1 MHRPL
6 FFYAFLW
13 YNRTGRRT
21 AGPCLSSLSPGAVR
35 RAGAFLIP
43 PELRIQR
50 QQVDDRH
57 DQAASAPDF
66 AIPVSVATADGVL
79 PASLHNWINLV

>member
-1 MHRPL
+1 MPL
-6 FFYAFLW
+6 ADALGA
-13 YNRTGRRT
+13 GRGT
-21 AGPCLSSLSPGAVR
+21 LLHTPGAVR